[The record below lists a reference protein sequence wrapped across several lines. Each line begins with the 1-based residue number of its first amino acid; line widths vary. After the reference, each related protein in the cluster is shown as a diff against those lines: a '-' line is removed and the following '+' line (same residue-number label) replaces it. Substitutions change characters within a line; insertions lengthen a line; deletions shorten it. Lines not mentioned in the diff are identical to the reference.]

1 MNVNDKSLLLV
12 YLWKIGVPDWVK
24 KTVWPLVIGNGL
36 EITEQYYTILC
47 RQIALEEKEED
58 SKIDPSI
65 LRSFQQL
72 KEDFRITNQK
82 VLKILERNQ
91 SQSIEASLV

>member
-36 EITEQYYTILC
+36 EITQ
-47 RQIALEEKEED
+47 
-58 SKIDPSI
+58 
-65 LRSFQQL
+65 
-72 KEDFRITNQK
+72 
-82 VLKILERNQ
+82 
-91 SQSIEASLV
+91 